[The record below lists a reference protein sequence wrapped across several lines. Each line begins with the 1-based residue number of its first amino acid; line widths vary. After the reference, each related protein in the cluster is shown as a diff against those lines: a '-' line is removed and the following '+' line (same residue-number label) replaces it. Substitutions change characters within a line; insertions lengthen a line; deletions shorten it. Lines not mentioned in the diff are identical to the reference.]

1 MGFQRFPTAWKVR
14 AGQEPM
20 WASVLQQVL
29 DFSELLG
36 ASMKLKV
43 LQFSREKRAV
53 GPHAICTT
61 ISSCPWRRVLTQTHQ
76 GERSFF
82 GGCNLRTD
90 SHCLLKMQAVSFF
103 AAQGVPPSPERR
115 HSKGSR
121 ICYFMSHPLFWG
133 QGSITPIGTAS
144 GEALAMA
151 LVHHS
156 TGGHRA
162 PHTLLSHLGSH
173 GGWSLSQA

>member
-1 MGFQRFPTAWKVR
+1 MR
-14 AGQEPM
+14 
-20 WASVLQQVL
+20 ASVLQQVL

-36 ASMKLKV
+36 ASTELKV
-43 LQFSREKRAV
+43 LLFYREKWAV
-53 GPHAICTT
+53 GPHVVGMVGAT
-61 ISSCPWRRVLTQTHQ
+61 ISFCPWRRVLTQPHQ

-82 GGCNLRTD
+82 WGCNQRTPA
-90 SHCLLKMQAVSFF
+90 SGQESMMMIQAVSFF
-103 AAQGVPPSPERR
+103 AARRTPPSPECS
-115 HSKGSR
+115 HGKGSR
-121 ICYFMSHPLFWG
+121 ICYFTSHPLFWG
-133 QGSITPIGTAS
+133 LSSITPIATPS

-162 PHTLLSHLGSH
+162 PHTLLSHLGSR